1 MKKIKVKN
9 VKDLGPQ
16 FVDNPHKMVG
26 QDGAYSIPINDGK
39 ALWFFGD
46 TLIGKRI
53 PGESLWYPGGKPIG
67 SQDLSGVG
75 GFEKMLNN
83 CGLILEQKTGKNG
96 LKNFSY
102 ILDKNGEIK
111 QLIPRLENEDKD
123 EFRIWCQDGVKI
135 NDKIYLSYIK
145 IRMLPEDIFPV
156 TFELVG
162 SGFAVGSEKDWNFK
176 RVIFNNDYIL
186 WGKDE
191 PKFASAIYFEQKE
204 NWLYL
209 YGVLLDENKV
219 QQCYVARIK
228 PDDIEHIDKYEY
240 FNSEK
245 SVWTKNLKEAK
256 PIFSNVPNELSFSYN
271 KYLNCYLAIHSLDL
285 TGKIVARTSQTP
297 FGPWSEPIVLYEIKT
312 NREKEL
318 PYPALTYAGK
328 EHPELSDNDGKIIY
342 ITYIEFEEYFPHLI
356 EVEFE

>member
-1 MKKIKVKN
+1 MKEITIEN

-16 FVDNPHKMVG
+16 FIDNPHKMVG
-26 QDGAYSIPINDGK
+26 QDGAYSIPLQSGK
-39 ALWFFGD
+39 SLWFFGD

-83 CGLILEQKTGKNG
+83 CGLILDQKTGNNG

-102 ILDKNGEIK
+102 ILDENGEIK
-111 QLIPRLENEDKD
+111 QLIPRLVDEDKD
-123 EFRIWCQDGVKI
+123 EYRIWCQHGI
-135 NDKIYLSYIK
+135 ALNDKIYLSFIK
-145 IRMLPEDIFPV
+145 IRMLPENVFPV
-156 TFELVG
+156 TFEIVG
-162 SGFAVGSEKDWNFK
+162 SGFAVGSEKDWNFE
-176 RVIFNNDYIL
+176 RVIFNNDYLI
-186 WGKDE
+186 WKKNE
-191 PKFASAIYFEQKE
+191 PRFASAIYFDQKE

-209 YGVLLDENKV
+209 YGVLPDVNKI

-228 PDDIEHIDKYEY
+228 PNNIEHIDKYEY
-240 FNSEK
+240 LNSEK
-245 SVWTKNLKEAK
+245 LEWTKNIKEAK
-256 PIFSNVPNELSFSYN
+256 PIFSGVPNELSVSFN
-271 KYLNCYLAIHSLDL
+271 NYLNCYLVIHSLDL
-285 TGKIVARTSQTP
+285 TGKIIARTAQTP
-297 FGPWSEPIVLYEIKT
+297 FGPWRDPIVLYEVKVY
-312 NREKEL
+312 REKEL

-328 EHPELSDNDGKIIY
+328 EHPELSDKNGKIIY